1 MPTYKKTTLYIDG
14 MHCSSCDILVSDQ
27 FGKVKNVKNVC
38 ANYKNRTAEIDYEGD
53 LNIAELNKSIGTFG
67 YHIGKKPLA
76 QESYSK
82 KLFEAGAIAVILGI
96 AYFFAKELG
105 ILPEFSGT
113 GKLSLS
119 TVFLL
124 GIIASTSTC
133 MATSGALFMATIG
146 KMNEEKGRGTQS
158 FLPALNFNLG
168 RVLSYAAF
176 GFIVG
181 YIGQTFTSSLQLG
194 LVLNVIVAVLMIG
207 IALDML
213 KLVPISTLGTAA
225 FTKGI
230 FTWFEKKLVK
240 HPRQTAFFLGAI
252 TYLLPC
258 GFTQTVQA
266 YALGT
271 ADPIKSATIMFVFV
285 LGTIPVLLLIGYMG
299 SFTTSR
305 YYPAFN
311 KVIAV
316 MIFLVGVGYVA
327 NTLSLYGVKISLPF
341 LQTSHVSADQNVIIK
356 DGYQIATM
364 KTTSRGYFPNSFTVK
379 SNMPVRWIVKG
390 ENVFGCQGFLV
401 APKIGVAKTLT
412 SGENIIEFTPT
423 KKGPIAFSCSM
434 GMFTGRFEVI

>member
-1 MPTYKKTTLYIDG
+1 MPEHKKTTLYIDG
-14 MHCSSCDILVSDQ
+14 MHCPSCDILVRDQ
-27 FGKVKNVKNVC
+27 FGRAKNVKNVC
-38 ANYKNRTAEIDYEGD
+38 ANYKNHTAEIEYEGD
-53 LNIAELNKSIGTFG
+53 LNIAELNKSINSFG
-67 YHIGKKPLA
+67 YHIAKKPLT
-76 QESYSK
+76 QDSYGK

-105 ILPEFSGT
+105 ILPEFSGSS
-113 GKLSLS
+113 KLSLS
-119 TVFLL
+119 TVFVL

-146 KMNEEKGRGTQS
+146 KMNDGKGKGKRS

-168 RVLSYAAF
+168 RVLSYAGF

-181 YIGQTFTSSLQLG
+181 YIGQTLTSSLQMG
-194 LVLNVIVAVLMIG
+194 MVLNIIVAILMIG

-213 KLVPISTLGTAA
+213 KLVPVSTLGTST

-230 FTWFEKKLVK
+230 FTWFEKKLSN
-240 HPRQTAFFLGAI
+240 HPRKTAFFLGAI

-271 ADPIKSATIMFVFV
+271 ADPIKSATIMLVFA
-285 LGTIPVLLLIGYMG
+285 LGTIPVLLAIGYMG

-316 MIFLVGVGYVA
+316 MIFLVGIGYVA
-327 NTLSLYGVKISLPF
+327 NTLSLYGVKVSLPS
-341 LQTSHVSADQNVIIK
+341 LQASNVSADQNVIIK

-379 SNMPVRWIVKG
+379 NNMPVRWIVKG

-412 SGENIIEFTPT
+412 SGDNVIEFTPT